1 MRNAFLFKYE
11 EEMKNPDDLGSM
23 FNFVSLFSN
32 LFHAQIK
39 KYAYIELVKILK
51 SYLWALGTA
60 FSCI

>member
-51 SYLWALGTA
+51 SYL
-60 FSCI
+60 